1 MVQSRNQGLTAPLYD
16 YIRSVS
22 LREPDVLKKLR
33 ESTADAPYV
42 EWQIAPEQGQFL
54 AFLIELTGAKRV
66 LEIGTFMGYSSLAM
80 ALAMPSDGELITCD
94 LTGQFVPLGQPF
106 WQEAG
111 VHNIID
117 LRIGAGLDIEDALLA
132 DNQAGTFD
140 FVFID
145 ADKQNYPNYY
155 EKALQ
160 LVRKGGL
167 IAIDNVLWRGEVLNP
182 DNTKSTTE
190 TIRTFNQAL
199 HKDPRVSIT
208 IIPIDDGLTL
218 ARKR

>member
-1 MVQSRNQGLTAPLYD
+1 MQSRNQGLTAPLFE

-22 LREPDVLKKLR
+22 LREPDILKRLR

-54 AFLIELTGAKRV
+54 AFLIEMMGARRV

-80 ALAMPSDGELITCD
+80 ALAMPEDGVLITCD

-106 WQEAG
+106 WKEAG
-111 VHNIID
+111 VQEIID
-117 LRIGAGLDIEDALLA
+117 LRIGAGLDIEDDLLA

-155 EKALQ
+155 EKALD
-160 LVRKGGL
+160 LVRPGGL

-182 DNTKSTTE
+182 DNTKSTTQ
-190 TIRTFNQAL
+190 TIRTFNQFL
-199 HKDPRVSIT
+199 HTDPRVSIT
-208 IIPIDDGLTL
+208 IVPIDDGLTL